1 MIRKFR
7 IAQLKQ
13 LVKLNRVTLP
23 LALLLLFVLIYV
35 ILKVFVY
42 YPSPNSVSYTNN
54 NFYVFDLNIP
64 ANLEFCGEKIPSN
77 DYDIKKDL
85 EKEFF
90 TSSYWKNN
98 SLALFGKAQRWFPYI
113 EPILKEEGV
122 PDDFKY
128 LCVIESHLSNAASPA
143 GAAGFWQLVP
153 SSARNYGLEVNNEI
167 DERYHVEKSTRA
179 ACAHIK
185 DAYAVFHNWTLSA
198 AAYNRGIGGIQ
209 GALEKQKTNNYFD
222 LLLNRETGSFVYR
235 ILAYKTLFSSP
246 GHFGIKKKKWTYYP
260 KIAFKVYKV
269 DSSITDL
276 TSFAKHI
283 GCTSGTIRLF
293 NPWLLGESL
302 HNAAKKVYEIRVP
315 KDLKA
320 DYSGYIKDLLAEEG
334 NLKKYSEKPEALQL
348 VDTDTLGTVR
358 KNVYYVVKVE
368 EPLKNLANF
377 LKLKEEDLRK
387 WNNIPAEQLNVAAG
401 QTLVLQ
407 YQVKE

>member
-1 MIRKFR
+1 M
-7 IAQLKQ
+7 
-13 LVKLNRVTLP
+13 
-23 LALLLLFVLIYV
+23 
-35 ILKVFVY
+35 
-42 YPSPNSVSYTNN
+42 
-54 NFYVFDLNIP
+54 
-64 ANLEFCGEKIPSN
+64 
-77 DYDIKKDL
+77 
-85 EKEFF
+85 
-90 TSSYWKNN
+90 
-98 SLALFGKAQRWFPYI
+98 
-113 EPILKEEGV
+113 
-122 PDDFKY
+122 
-128 LCVIESHLSNAASPA
+128 
-143 GAAGFWQLVP
+143 
-153 SSARNYGLEVNNEI
+153 
-167 DERYHVEKSTRA
+167 
-179 ACAHIK
+179 
-185 DAYAVFHNWTLSA
+185 
-198 AAYNRGIGGIQ
+198 
-209 GALEKQKTNNYFD
+209 
-222 LLLNRETGSFVYR
+222 
-235 ILAYKTLFSSP
+235 
-246 GHFGIKKKKWTYYP
+246 
-260 KIAFKVYKV
+260 YKV